1 MLNLVGKVG
10 EFFASF
16 FALLFA
22 FSILLASLATLGL
35 VAIFVVIMRT
45 WPYVLAVVLLIVVGN
60 QMGYL

>member
-10 EFFASF
+10 EFFAYF

>member
-10 EFFASF
+10 EFFAYF

-45 WPYVLAVVLLIVVGN
+45 WLYVLAVVLLIVVGN